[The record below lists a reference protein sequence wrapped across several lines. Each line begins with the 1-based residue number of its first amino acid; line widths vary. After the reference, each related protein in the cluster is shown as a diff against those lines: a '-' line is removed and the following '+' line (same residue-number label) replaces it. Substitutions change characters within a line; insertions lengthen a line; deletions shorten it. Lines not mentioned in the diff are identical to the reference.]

1 VGFLDD
7 LRRQA
12 DALRDREDGDAAQL
26 RRRVAATEQAARAAM
41 AYFNGL
47 ADQLQV
53 LHLPSPTRY
62 ELDRKHVFE
71 RLPMSDFFADGRRTM
86 LGDDEVHESVMI
98 HWQCKSG
105 QVLQLVKDFPNE
117 IERLEARL
125 AQGAVPVSKDVVRHP
140 DTGKLVEVRYEVE
153 ADFRASVRC
162 LPQPAE
168 ARLDFVLSNLS
179 ALETITG
186 WLPAEALDEACLDEL
201 AKLMVGKPSRFLD
214 GLRELR
220 RSMPEG

>member
-12 DALRDREDGDAAQL
+12 DTLRDRQDGDAAQL
-26 RRRVAATEQAARAAM
+26 RRRITATEQAARTAM

-71 RLPMSDFFADGRRTM
+71 RLPMSDFFADGRRTVM
-86 LGDDEVHESVMI
+86 EDIEVHESLVI

-105 QVLQLVKDFPNE
+105 QLLQLVKDFPNE
-117 IERLEARL
+117 IERLDARL
-125 AQGAVPVSKDVVRHP
+125 AQAACEVSKDVQRHP
-140 DTGKLVEVRYEVE
+140 DTGKLVEVRYQVA

-168 ARLDFVLSNLS
+168 ARLDFVLTNLE
-179 ALETITG
+179 ALETVTG
-186 WLPAEALDEACLDEL
+186 WLPAEGVDETCLDEL
-201 AKLMVGKPSRFLD
+201 ARLVVGQPSRFLA
-214 GLRELR
+214 GLRDLR
-220 RSMPEG
+220 RRVP